1 MGWWLISKRYQQVSL
16 HVLFFQSRHWRAL
29 FIGMGQ
35 DYDPTWDFTVADL
48 LSFHL
53 GRYKDLISAI
63 CAGAAA
69 EYALEL
75 QLNQLARGWEEK
87 DFKLAKHI
95 PLMRPRMEGDQRKS
109 AKGKRK
115 IKKIGHGTEVSFE
128 RGLMLAFLLNLYQV
142 FWLLLC
148 GSSAF
153 LNMVINDQNYQ
164 KNPASLLLNSAL
176 LNESLF
182 LLTQWY
188 FNSQKQKKNVK
199 VKPKTPA
206 SVPDVFILIGVGDL
220 KCVIEVWC
228 K

>member
-115 IKKIGHGTEVSFE
+115 TKRTGHGTEVSFE
-128 RGLMLAFLLNLYQV
+128 RGLVLAFLLNLYQV
-142 FWLLLC
+142 F
-148 GSSAF
+148 
-153 LNMVINDQNYQ
+153 
-164 KNPASLLLNSAL
+164 
-176 LNESLF
+176 
-182 LLTQWY
+182 
-188 FNSQKQKKNVK
+188 
-199 VKPKTPA
+199 
-206 SVPDVFILIGVGDL
+206 
-220 KCVIEVWC
+220 
-228 K
+228 

>member
-115 IKKIGHGTEVSFE
+115 TKKTGHGTEVSFE

-142 FWLLLC
+142 FRLLLC

-153 LNMVINDQNYQ
+153 LNINDQNYQ
-164 KNPASLLLNSAL
+164 KHG
-176 LNESLF
+176 F
-182 LLTQWY
+182 LTLKFCSVEREFVFTNAVIFQ
-188 FNSQKQKKNVK
+188 FQKQKKNVK
-199 VKPKTPA
+199 VKPKTPS

-220 KCVIEVWC
+220 KCVIEV
-228 K
+228 

>member
-115 IKKIGHGTEVSFE
+115 TKKTGHGTEVSFE
-128 RGLMLAFLLNLYQV
+128 RGLMLAFLVNLYQV

-164 KNPASLLLNSAL
+164 KHC
-176 LNESLF
+176 F
-182 LLTQWY
+182 LTLKFCSVEREFVLTNAVIFQ
-188 FNSQKQKKNVK
+188 F
-199 VKPKTPA
+199 PKTEEKRESKAKDSCFCPR
-206 SVPDVFILIGVGDL
+206 
-220 KCVIEVWC
+220 CVHSYWC
-228 K
+228 WRPEMCYWGMM

>member
-109 AKGKRK
+109 AKGK
-115 IKKIGHGTEVSFE
+115 KKTKKTGHGTEVSFE

-153 LNMVINDQNYQ
+153 LNMVINYQNYQ
-164 KNPASLLLNSAL
+164 KHWFLTLKFCSV
-176 LNESLF
+176 EREF
-182 LLTQWY
+182 VLLTQWY